1 MDTDVLRW
9 FQQVVDGVTLTE
21 VADLFMVS
29 QPGVSRALTRLEVEV
44 GAPLLAKS
52 GRVLRATHAG
62 AVFKRHVDT
71 LLHQLDDG
79 LAAVDELVEPETG
92 TVRLG
97 FQPSFGAW
105 LVPRLVSGFREQ
117 HPRVRFELEPLDDA
131 SEAALLLGEAVDLA
145 ITASRPGDPSLG
157 WDRLLQQRFLLAV
170 PPGHR
175 LADREEVSLVEA
187 AEESFVMLR
196 SSWGL
201 RRTTD
206 DLCRDAGFVPEVA
219 FEGHDLLVVRGLV
232 AAGLGVA
239 LVPSADAE
247 SASSLAG
254 ERLLRLTDEGAY
266 RDVGLA
272 TSRTRRLLPSADLF
286 RDYVLTHAH
295 ESGPAS
301 D

>member
-1 MDTDVLRW
+1 METDALRW

-52 GRVLRATHAG
+52 GRVLRPTHAG
-62 AVFKRHVDT
+62 AVFKHHVDA

-117 HPRVRFELEPLDDA
+117 HPRVRFQLEPLSDA
-131 SEAALLLGEAVDLA
+131 SEAALLSRGAVDLE
-145 ITASRPGDPSLG
+145 ITASRPGDPSLR
-157 WDRLLQQRFLLAV
+157 WDRLFEQRFLLAV

-175 LADREEVSLVEA
+175 LASRDEVSLVEA
-187 AEESFVMLR
+187 AGESFVMLHR
-196 SSWGL
+196 SWGL
-201 RRTTD
+201 RRITD
-206 DLCRDAGFVPEVA
+206 ELCRAAGFVPEVA

-239 LVPSADAE
+239 LVPSSHVE
-247 SASSLAG
+247 SPTTSLSG
-254 ERLLRLTDEGAY
+254 EHLLRLTDEGAY

-272 TSRTRRLLPSADLF
+272 MSRTRRLLPSADSF
-286 RDYVLTHAH
+286 RHYVMDHAH
-295 ESGPAS
+295 ERAPG
-301 D
+301 